1 MKRAILDALA
11 ARYEAQIAEAD
22 ATVKIFLENSV
33 GIGEHPQHIDEVDK
47 QFEKIAA
54 AEEKLKVLEDFSR
67 TTRRRVMDD
76 MTIVSKTQKLLK
88 ERLQNIGD
96 SILAGGV
103 DNMEKYKYLIGQA
116 HAIQLTLQDISNL
129 LKPKEQQDEQGN
141 VIDIGEGSTK
151 N

>member
-1 MKRAILDALA
+1 
-11 ARYEAQIAEAD
+11 
-22 ATVKIFLENSV
+22 
-33 GIGEHPQHIDEVDK
+33 
-47 QFEKIAA
+47 
-54 AEEKLKVLEDFSR
+54 
-67 TTRRRVMDD
+67 MDD

-141 VIDIGEGSTK
+141 VIDIGNGSTK